1 MNDHTFPGGGRV
13 ESTTLLLSGGPVH
26 LVNYISPDGFM
37 LGFQHARSQEES
49 VQFSASL
56 VTVLKELDKR
66 DVVIP
71 GVRA

>member
-13 ESTTLLLSGGPVH
+13 ESTVISLSSGPVH
-26 LVNYISPDGFM
+26 LVNYLSPDGFM

-71 GVRA
+71 GVRV